1 MLMAL
6 LRQMRA
12 LLRCMKEPYCSA
24 AAAAAAAA
32 EQAPPI
38 SEASEMKQMPS
49 W

>member
-1 MLMAL
+1 
-6 LRQMRA
+6 MRA

-24 AAAAAAAA
+24 AAAAAV

>member
-1 MLMAL
+1 
-6 LRQMRA
+6 MRA
-12 LLRCMKEPYCSA
+12 LLRCMKEPYCSAA